1 MPAHLKIYKAKDK
14 ADSYYTKKE
23 DIFDLPARLLIIGKS
38 QLSGKSNLLLNLV
51 VRPEYYGNDFRGENI
66 YIVSGSLN
74 TDMKLKNIVKVKDIP
89 EENLMLEYHED
100 ILIELYDMLQ
110 EEYQEAIEEKKK
122 PENKLIIFDD
132 MSFDGSLKA
141 KAHGIIN
148 KMYMNGRHINLST
161 FITSQKYSDVGT
173 GIRENSN
180 GLILFNC
187 SNKQLELFEADHN
200 YLNDKKQFY
209 KMFRDATAEKHTFFV
224 VNYTNDKE
232 SMYLDSNFDKVTLFS

>member
-1 MPAHLKIYKAKDK
+1 MPPHLQIYKAKDK

-23 DIFDLPARLLIIGKS
+23 HIFDLPARLLIIGKS

-51 VRPEYYGNDFRGENI
+51 VRPEYYGNDFIGKNI

-74 TDMKLKNIVKVKDIP
+74 TDMKLQNIVKVKEIP
-89 EENLMLEYHED
+89 EENLMLQYHED

-224 VNYTNDKE
+224 VNYTNNKE
-232 SMYLDSNFDKVTLFS
+232 NMYLDSNFDTLF